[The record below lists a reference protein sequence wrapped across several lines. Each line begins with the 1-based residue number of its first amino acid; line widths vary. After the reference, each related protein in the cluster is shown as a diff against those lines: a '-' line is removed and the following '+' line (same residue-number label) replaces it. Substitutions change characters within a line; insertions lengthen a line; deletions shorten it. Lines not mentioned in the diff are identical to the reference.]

1 MFGKKQLAPLR
12 RLRPGR
18 TKDMGAKKGSKVKRK
33 TAGRN
38 TKTHACKTIRRAHER
53 SSTHADVR
61 YEAFHAAAMVA
72 AGGEVRRGAT
82 SLALID
88 DANQTAIDEDAGA
101 YVAVATGRRFAT
113 EAGLASHMKTK
124 DYKRAVKRLMRDG
137 KPHDDRDAERAAGM
151 GAPKND

>member
-1 MFGKKQLAPLR
+1 
-12 RLRPGR
+12 
-18 TKDMGAKKGSKVKRK
+18 MGAKKGSKVKRK

-101 YVAVATGRRFAT
+101 YVAVATGRRS
-113 EAGLASHMKTK
+113 EAPAAWWVVVVPHGGCVNGL
-124 DYKRAVKRLMRDG
+124 
-137 KPHDDRDAERAAGM
+137 
-151 GAPKND
+151 